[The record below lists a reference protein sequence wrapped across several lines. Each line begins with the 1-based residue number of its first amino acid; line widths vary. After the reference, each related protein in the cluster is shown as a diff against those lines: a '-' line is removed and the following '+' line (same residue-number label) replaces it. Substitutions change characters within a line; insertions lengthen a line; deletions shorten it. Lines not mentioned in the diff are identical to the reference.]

1 MKKIEFTKAKRSD
14 IDEIVDMFRY
24 TIKEMNAN
32 GIPQWDEIYPCRD
45 DLLHD
50 MEQQEL
56 YVGKIEGKAA
66 GAYVLN
72 QECDDE
78 YQNGMWLYPDANY
91 YVIHRLCVSS
101 HFQKQGIGTRTVQ
114 HIEEQAK
121 NMGAETIRLDAFTL
135 NPHALN
141 LYEKLGY
148 REVGIANF
156 RKGKFYL
163 MEKKL
168 SE

>member
-1 MKKIEFTKAKRSD
+1 M
-14 IDEIVDMFRY
+14 
-24 TIKEMNAN
+24 
-32 GIPQWDEIYPCRD
+32 
-45 DLLHD
+45 
-50 MEQQEL
+50 
-56 YVGKIEGKAA
+56 
-66 GAYVLN
+66 LN

-121 NMGAETIRLDAFTL
+121 NIGAETIRLDAFTL
-135 NPHALN
+135 NPHALK

>member
-45 DLLHD
+45 DL
-50 MEQQEL
+50 
-56 YVGKIEGKAA
+56 EGKAA
-66 GAYVLN
+66 VAYVLN

>member
-1 MKKIEFTKAKRSD
+1 MTVKELIKTLQMCDPDEQCYVRINDNLFE
-14 IDEIVDMFRY
+14 IDDVY
-24 TIKEMNAN
+24 GVA
-32 GIPQWDEIYPCRD
+32 
-45 DLLHD
+45 
-50 MEQQEL
+50 
-56 YVGKIEGKAA
+56 
-66 GAYVLN
+66 
-72 QECDDE
+72 
-78 YQNGMWLYPDANY
+78 DANY

-121 NMGAETIRLDAFTL
+121 NIGAETIRLDAFTL
-135 NPHALN
+135 NPHALK